1 MPSAPHPTL
10 PSRPFRHPP
19 LHLWF
24 ILACAA
30 ALPAPPALA
39 QDAGVPPTPSV
50 YLQGSWA
57 RWNTD
62 ALTLGATLP
71 WHAWRRPFLGGELRG
86 HWDVYLSRW
95 SFDGPGYGSLTLAG
109 ITPTLR
115 LYPDAGRSAWF
126 WEAGIGATLA
136 DRRYRAGTREFSTR
150 FNFASHLGLG
160 IHLGDQGRHELQL
173 RLQHVSN
180 AGIKHPNPGA
190 NFVQLRYAL
199 HF

>member
-1 MPSAPHPTL
+1 MPSA
-10 PSRPFRHPP
+10 SRPLFRS
-19 LHLWF
+19 LS

-30 ALPAPPALA
+30 ALPALA
-39 QDAGVPPTPSV
+39 QDAGVPHTPSV
-50 YLQGSWA
+50 YLQGSRA
-57 RWNTD
+57 GSATD

-71 WHAWRRPFLGGELRG
+71 WPAWRRPLWGGELRG

-95 SFDGPGYGSLTLAG
+95 SFNGPGYDSLTLAG

-115 LYPDAGRSAWF
+115 LYPHAGRSAWF

-173 RLQHVSN
+173 RVQHVSN

-190 NFVQLRYAL
+190 NFVQLRYAA